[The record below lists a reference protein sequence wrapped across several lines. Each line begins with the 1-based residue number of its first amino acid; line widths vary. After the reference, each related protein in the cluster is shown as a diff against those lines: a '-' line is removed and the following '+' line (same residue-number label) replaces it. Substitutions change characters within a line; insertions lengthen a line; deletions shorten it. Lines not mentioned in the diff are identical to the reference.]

1 MFNTLVERL
10 INTRIYHTMEISKV
24 LCFCS
29 HPKYKQALNKKFPSL
44 VCGTPDAPT
53 STSDGTSVASCATN
67 VTEDKSAAA

>member
-1 MFNTLVERL
+1 MAT
-10 INTRIYHTMEISKV
+10 TKV

-44 VCGTPDAPT
+44 VCGTPEAPT